1 MWTRTWCGTS
11 PTGCLPPA
19 ELMAEPSEKP
29 VLRIDLCSSTPVY
42 RQILD
47 GLRAL
52 LVSDMFHPGD
62 KLPTV
67 REMAIDLG
75 VNHNTVAEAYR
86 LLADEG
92 WLDLKR
98 HHGAT
103 VLSREPQRAGPERR
117 QDFAQRLQELAASAI
132 ADGVDKAAVVHQLNT
147 LADQLKTQKECL

>member
-1 MWTRTWCGTS
+1 M
-11 PTGCLPPA
+11 P
-19 ELMAEPSEKP
+19 EKTEIP
-29 VLRIDLCSSTPVY
+29 VLRIDLRGPTPVY

-52 LVSDMFHPGD
+52 LVGGAFRPGA

-67 REMAIDLG
+67 RQMAIDLG

-86 LLADEG
+86 LLAEEG

-103 VLSREPQRAGPERR
+103 ILLREPQRAGPQRHK
-117 QDFAQRLQELAASAI
+117 DFAQRLQELAALAI
-132 ADGVDKAAVVHQLNT
+132 ADGVGKETVAKQLNA
-147 LADQLKTQKECL
+147 LADQLENSRKGAI

>member
-1 MWTRTWCGTS
+1 
-11 PTGCLPPA
+11 
-19 ELMAEPSEKP
+19 MAEPSEKP
-29 VLRIDLCSSTPVY
+29 VLRIDLRSSTPVY

-52 LVSDMFHPGD
+52 LVSGMFQQGD

-92 WLDLKR
+92 WLALQR

-103 VLSREPQRAGPERR
+103 VLTRERQSAGPERR
-117 QDFAQRLQELAASAI
+117 KDFAQRLQELAALAI
-132 ADGVDKAAVVHQLNT
+132 ADGVDKEAVAQQLKT
-147 LADQLKTQKECL
+147 LADQLKNQK

>member
-1 MWTRTWCGTS
+1 MDD
-11 PTGCLPPA
+11 PT
-19 ELMAEPSEKP
+19 EKP
-29 VLRIDLCSSTPVY
+29 VLRIDLHSSTPVY

-47 GLRAL
+47 GLRIL
-52 LVSDMFHPGD
+52 LVSGMFHPGD

-86 LLADEG
+86 LLADDG

-103 VLSREPQRAGPERR
+103 VLSRGPRARVLSGARILPSGSRNW
-117 QDFAQRLQELAASAI
+117 RLWQSLTAST
-132 ADGVDKAAVVHQLNT
+132 KRLSRNN
-147 LADQLKTQKECL
+147 

>member
-1 MWTRTWCGTS
+1 
-11 PTGCLPPA
+11 
-19 ELMAEPSEKP
+19 MAQQSEKP
-29 VLRIDLCSSTPVY
+29 VLRIDLRSSTAVY

-52 LVSDMFHPGD
+52 LVSGLFAPGD

-86 LLADEG
+86 LLAEEG

-103 VLSREPQRAGPERR
+103 VLFREPQRASPNQR
-117 QDFAQRLQELAASAI
+117 QDFTRRLQELAAWAI
-132 ADGVDKAAVVHQLNT
+132 ADGVDREAV
-147 LADQLKTQKECL
+147 AKQLKTLAQQLKIQTKGSP

>member
-1 MWTRTWCGTS
+1 MWPGTWCGTS
-11 PTGCLPPA
+11 PTGFSPTIESMDDPT
-19 ELMAEPSEKP
+19 EKP
-29 VLRIDLCSSTPVY
+29 VLRIDLHSSTPVY

-47 GLRAL
+47 GLRIL
-52 LVSDMFHPGD
+52 LVSGMFHPGD

-86 LLADEG
+86 LLADDG

-103 VLSREPQRAGPERR
+103 VLSRGPQSAGPERR
-117 QDFAQRLQELAASAI
+117 KDFAQRLQELAALAI
-132 ADGVDKAAVVHQLNT
+132 ADGVDKEAVAQQLKT
-147 LADQLKTQKECL
+147 LAEQLKTQKGSL

>member
-1 MWTRTWCGTS
+1 
-11 PTGCLPPA
+11 
-19 ELMAEPSEKP
+19 MAEPPEKP
-29 VLRIDLCSSTPVY
+29 VLRIDLRGPIPVY

-47 GLRAL
+47 GLRTL
-52 LVSDMFHPGD
+52 LVSGVFCPGD

-92 WLDLKR
+92 WLELKR

-103 VLSREPQRAGPERR
+103 VLSREPQQAGPQRR
-117 QDFAQRLQELAASAI
+117 DDFTQRLQELAAWAI
-132 ADGVDKAAVVHQLNT
+132 ADGVDTAAVASQLT
-147 LADQLKTQKECL
+147 SLAKQLKTQNKKTS

>member
-1 MWTRTWCGTS
+1 MR
-11 PTGCLPPA
+11 
-19 ELMAEPSEKP
+19 EKKDIP
-29 VLRIDLCSSTPVY
+29 VLRIDLRSPVPVY

-52 LVSDMFHPGD
+52 LVGGVFKPGD

-67 REMAIDLG
+67 RQMAIDLA

-86 LLADEG
+86 LLAEEG

-103 VLSREPQRAGPERR
+103 VLSREPQRAGPRR
-117 QDFAQRLQELAASAI
+117 SAEFAQRLQELAALAI
-132 ADGVDKAAVVHQLNT
+132 ADGVDKET
-147 LADQLKTQKECL
+147 LAKQLDTLAQQLHPARKSSI